1 MSEAF
6 FMAGKKAMDEERQ
19 PHGKALLLLA
29 HACSMRFLPDSINEP
44 FRPFLS
50 MDGCRPIISDEF
62 PEADISF
69 FSQIVDEIDDPW
81 LKARLA
87 DLVWV
92 TQHPRQP
99 NFALVAIDSYRL
111 IPLDENTWWS
121 GGEKCWQRAIV
132 LARMLGAG
140 AGNRL
145 AQMES
150 SIIDAF
156 QLTTRLNGF
165 YGYKLANLLR
175 SNALGRKHSTMIATH
190 LELLAQEFEHECKYY
205 KAREYFR
212 SSADWFKEF
221 WRQR

>member
-1 MSEAF
+1 M
-6 FMAGKKAMDEERQ
+6 
-19 PHGKALLLLA
+19 
-29 HACSMRFLPDSINEP
+29 
-44 FRPFLS
+44 
-50 MDGCRPIISDEF
+50 
-62 PEADISF
+62 
-69 FSQIVDEIDDPW
+69 
-81 LKARLA
+81 
-87 DLVWV
+87 
-92 TQHPRQP
+92 
-99 NFALVAIDSYRL
+99 AIDSYRL

-212 SSADWFKEF
+212 SSADWFKESGDNANSVRMTVATAETSVKEAIDKISSSKPSHIAATIF
-221 WRQR
+221 YAQAIQIYRTIPRQSVWRMVWTNAFPICRNASMNLARDP